1 MTPPKSVDAAA
12 RAYYDAVKA
21 TGRVSIYE
29 LVDRAGVDRKTVIR
43 HMAKGY
49 LRGERMVIGGKDT
62 WTFSEPETLRYC
74 DVAPMLVEQGRHT
87 GGSSPPETPTGYMT
101 IEELAARRGCSHWFV
116 RDGIRD
122 GKVATMEG
130 KHGKLFIAMSDA
142 IAFRG
147 PQRHGRTRLTTVQS
161 VVFHIFDEIGL
172 PDSEVA
178 AIAAVS
184 AATVA
189 RWRSGKRLPSLS
201 NAGQL
206 LAWLRARHARTIS
219 LSPDLR
225 DLAKM
230 HRTKYMRMYMRRRRR
245 MDTA

>member
-101 IEELAARRGCSHWFV
+101 IEELAATFKGRV
-116 RDGIRD
+116 
-122 GKVATMEG
+122 KV
-130 KHGKLFIAMSDA
+130 GKLDTDA
-142 IAFRG
+142 NRTVSVKYGIQAIPTVLVFKDG
-147 PQRHGRTRLTTVQS
+147 EIQDKKIGLVKKGEFESVLTRLV
-161 VVFHIFDEIGL
+161 G
-172 PDSEVA
+172 
-178 AIAAVS
+178 
-184 AATVA
+184 
-189 RWRSGKRLPSLS
+189 
-201 NAGQL
+201 
-206 LAWLRARHARTIS
+206 
-219 LSPDLR
+219 
-225 DLAKM
+225 
-230 HRTKYMRMYMRRRRR
+230 
-245 MDTA
+245 